1 VSVQRKTGATR
12 RGDSFLGAVVALVAV
27 GVYLKTLFP
36 GLGGG
41 GDSAKFQYVGSV
53 LGTPHPPGYPLYVL
67 VSFCFAQIPFGT
79 LAWRINAMSAFFAT
93 VTAAVC
99 VLVLRRL
106 GVGRA
111 ISAGV
116 ALSLAFDYALWPFAV
131 RAEVYSLTGAL
142 TAVLLLCAVRWEA
155 TRRERDL
162 YLMVAI
168 FALSLGNHLT
178 AAAIAPALIAFVLLT
193 DRRAIHWRT
202 AVISTLIVV
211 AGLCQYGFILLRTA
225 QNAPYLE
232 ARASNLRELFAV
244 MRASRFSDE
253 IFAFSLR
260 QLIVERVP
268 ELWHLSVL
276 ELNPLGIVLAFV
288 GLAAVIARRT
298 TIGVLLTLG
307 AGGILFLTLNVG
319 ATDVAGFLIP
329 AFVLTWIVVGIGLGW
344 LSDPAAAMVRHGAV
358 AAIVAA
364 VVLPSMQLAR
374 NYRANDHHLRTY
386 EIRYFDTL
394 FDRLEARSAI
404 VTESYAVD
412 QLVLYKLAGEHADR
426 GRTIGLITRDVE
438 TVRQHAAAGFA
449 VYAFAEGRKALE
461 SHGYR
466 FEPIQ
471 LSTVGTPSTEPIDMS
486 PLPLFRLTRLTTCQD
501 IGNIGWQD
509 ITNLARDGRLLIR
522 IDNYRPFDSVVVLYA
537 GQQSATG
544 VNPLLAASHGPEAPS
559 MAVTMF
565 HGADSTKLA
574 AAVQRDGL
582 IKADPLEREATVQR
596 IELRVNDHG
605 DFSWSALDLGG
616 HPDLVL
622 ARASV
627 DLNNPRRAS
636 FCGWSGRDLFESG
649 REERLPFGPS
659 GENSFGTGW
668 HGAERSNEGV
678 DFRWTSARE
687 AEVLIP
693 LTKIGTITVRVRA
706 APFTYPGSQQMTLVL
721 KVNGETLT
729 ARPMQAGLG
738 MYEWAVPAQLWRQG
752 FNRLAVSAS
761 NLASPAAVG
770 LSSDTR
776 LLGVAVSDLSLRLS
790 PDAARTAR

>member
-1 VSVQRKTGATR
+1 MQRKTGATR
-12 RGDSFLGAVVALVAV
+12 RGDSFLGAVVALVAF

-178 AAAIAPALIAFVLLT
+178 AAAMAPALIAFVLLT

-276 ELNPLGIVLAFV
+276 ELNPLGIVLV
-288 GLAAVIARRT
+288 VRGTRRDDRAADHNRS
-298 TIGVLLTLG
+298 
-307 AGGILFLTLNVG
+307 
-319 ATDVAGFLIP
+319 P
-329 AFVLTWIVVGIGLGW
+329 A
-344 LSDPAAAMVRHGAV
+344 H
-358 AAIVAA
+358 
-364 VVLPSMQLAR
+364 
-374 NYRANDHHLRTY
+374 
-386 EIRYFDTL
+386 
-394 FDRLEARSAI
+394 
-404 VTESYAVD
+404 
-412 QLVLYKLAGEHADR
+412 
-426 GRTIGLITRDVE
+426 
-438 TVRQHAAAGFA
+438 
-449 VYAFAEGRKALE
+449 
-461 SHGYR
+461 
-466 FEPIQ
+466 
-471 LSTVGTPSTEPIDMS
+471 
-486 PLPLFRLTRLTTCQD
+486 
-501 IGNIGWQD
+501 
-509 ITNLARDGRLLIR
+509 
-522 IDNYRPFDSVVVLYA
+522 
-537 GQQSATG
+537 
-544 VNPLLAASHGPEAPS
+544 
-559 MAVTMF
+559 
-565 HGADSTKLA
+565 
-574 AAVQRDGL
+574 
-582 IKADPLEREATVQR
+582 
-596 IELRVNDHG
+596 
-605 DFSWSALDLGG
+605 
-616 HPDLVL
+616 
-622 ARASV
+622 
-627 DLNNPRRAS
+627 PRRR
-636 FCGWSGRDLFESG
+636 RD
-649 REERLPFGPS
+649 P
-659 GENSFGTGW
+659 
-668 HGAERSNEGV
+668 
-678 DFRWTSARE
+678 
-687 AEVLIP
+687 
-693 LTKIGTITVRVRA
+693 
-706 APFTYPGSQQMTLVL
+706 
-721 KVNGETLT
+721 
-729 ARPMQAGLG
+729 
-738 MYEWAVPAQLWRQG
+738 VP
-752 FNRLAVSAS
+752 
-761 NLASPAAVG
+761 
-770 LSSDTR
+770 DTQCR
-776 LLGVAVSDLSLRLS
+776 RH
-790 PDAARTAR
+790 